1 MIDRGKRCMA
11 LFLVFSLVVLT
22 GNLMAKEKGVYVS
35 IQKTD
40 GEIIGG
46 ELITVKKDSLLLVS
60 EVDGY
65 DLPVDIAGIDV
76 ITVDNKSLMFELGI
90 LGFIIGAAARG
101 MMHTQIEKG
110 EVEEEATAHQ
120 VQKVLIPGLIG
131 AGVGA
136 VIGTTFGI
144 NKKIQI
150 RGKSDAEIQA
160 ALEKLSKKSREP
172 NFQ

>member
-1 MIDRGKRCMA
+1 MIERGKKFMA

-22 GNLMAKEKGVYVS
+22 GNLMAKEKGVYLS

-40 GEIIGG
+40 GEEIGG

-65 DLPVDIAGIDV
+65 DFPVNIGDIDV
-76 ITVDNKSLMFELGI
+76 ITVKNKSLILELGV
-90 LGFIIGAAARG
+90 LGFIVGAAARG
-101 MMHTQIEKG
+101 MMHTEIEKK

-120 VQKVLIPGLIG
+120 VQKIFIPGLIG
-131 AGVGA
+131 AGVGILA
-136 VIGTTFGI
+136 GTAFGI

-150 RGKSDAEIQA
+150 RGKSDAEIQD
-160 ALEKLSKKSREP
+160 ALEKLSKKAREP

>member
-1 MIDRGKRCMA
+1 MIERGKKFMA

-40 GEIIGG
+40 GEEVGG

-65 DLPVDIAGIDV
+65 DFPVDIGDIDV
-76 ITVDNKSLMFELGI
+76 ITVKNKSLILELGI
-90 LGFIIGAAARG
+90 LGLIAGAAARG
-101 MMHTQIEKG
+101 LMHTSIEKG

-120 VQKVLIPGLIG
+120 VQKVFVPGLIG
-131 AGVGA
+131 AGIGA
-136 VIGTTFGI
+136 AIGATFGI

-150 RGKSDAEIQA
+150 RGKSDVEIQD
-160 ALEKLSKKSREP
+160 ALEKLSKKAREP

>member
-1 MIDRGKRCMA
+1 MIERGKRFMA

-22 GNLMAKEKGVYVS
+22 GNLMAKEKGVYLS

-40 GEIIGG
+40 GEKIGG

-65 DLPVDIAGIDV
+65 DLPVPIGDIDV
-76 ITVDNKSLMFELGI
+76 ITVNNKSLMFELGV
-90 LGFIIGAAARG
+90 LGLIVGAAARG
-101 MMHTQIEKG
+101 LMHTEIEKKK
-110 EVEEEATAHQ
+110 VEKEATAHQ
-120 VQKVLIPGLIG
+120 VQKVFIPGLIG
-131 AGVGA
+131 AGIGA
-136 VIGTTFGI
+136 VIGSTFGI
-144 NKKIQI
+144 DKKIQI

-160 ALEKLSKKSREP
+160 ALEKLSKKAREP